1 MQSSTFGETENSLK
15 GVVNLM
21 LARSRLLDQ
30 PQRRNGSAL
39 LQSGRMGPPGH
50 RGQRSAV
57 LGGMCKWKEGGIA
70 HAGKRVP
77 SLISTA
83 TPRTR
88 SCMRCAVGKEAS
100 AIPPAYTEI
109 CGRSY
114 QIRRW
119 VEPQLGEPA
128 PASRFGPAGDQRR
141 WRRSSNHWNHQC
153 IRFSC

>member
-1 MQSSTFGETENSLK
+1 MQSSTVGETENSLE

-39 LQSGRMGPPGH
+39 SQSGRMGPPGH

-57 LGGMCKWKEGGIA
+57 LGGLCKWKEGGRA

-100 AIPPAYTEI
+100 AIPHAYTEI
-109 CGRSY
+109 CGRSS
-114 QIRRW
+114 
-119 VEPQLGEPA
+119 ESADE
-128 PASRFGPAGDQRR
+128 S
-141 WRRSSNHWNHQC
+141 RRSPVNPLQPLDPNPRETSEDGGAIIKANK
-153 IRFSC
+153 S